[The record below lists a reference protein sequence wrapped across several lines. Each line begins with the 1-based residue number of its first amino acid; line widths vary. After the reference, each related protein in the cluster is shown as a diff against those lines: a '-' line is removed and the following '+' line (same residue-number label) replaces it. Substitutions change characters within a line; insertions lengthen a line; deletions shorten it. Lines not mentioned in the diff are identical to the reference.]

1 MTTELAIEREA
12 KIRAQKKRILQV
24 QKMKYL
30 SGYLTAANTNFVAT
44 REMNKDDLFE
54 QDRQTHL
61 SDHKRAGERG
71 DIERPSNNLS
81 ISDGQYYGKVNGFK
95 TQSYTSGVRTPILRK
110 GIRHPVDEAGKS
122 HGEKTKQ
129 GSVTEISTIVASE
142 EEPVAQYTPSFPTG
156 SSEYHRKANEIKKKK
171 AERRRKLD
179 SKSNQHYNLFNFAS
193 TNEYAR
199 MAEDF
204 PSRASE
210 NLQRLHSEQKDL
222 RSASYQTKLPRYR
235 TDVNADILLLNPF
248 AVVEEVP
255 QLYDSSSGPRTHRI
269 NFEGFARKQQEIL
282 EESLRRLEENLDNT
296 FSRLRRYVKTVNIIS
311 RNEGHT

>member
-1 MTTELAIEREA
+1 MSTELAIEREA
-12 KIRAQKKRILQV
+12 KIRAQKKRILQL

-30 SGYLTAANTNFVAT
+30 SGYLTAADTNFLAS

-54 QDRQTHL
+54 QDRRTHL
-61 SDHKRAGERG
+61 SDHKRAGEHN
-71 DIERPSNNLS
+71 DIERSLNNLA
-81 ISDGQYYGKVNGFK
+81 ISDGQYYGKVNDFQR
-95 TQSYTSGVRTPILRK
+95 QSYTFGARTPILRK

-122 HGEKTKQ
+122 HGENTKQ
-129 GSVTEISTIVASE
+129 GSVTEISTIVAYE
-142 EEPVAQYTPSFPTG
+142 EEPAAQYTPSFPTG
-156 SSEYHRKANEIKKKK
+156 STEYHRKANEIKKKK

-179 SKSNQHYNLFNFAS
+179 SASNQHYNPFNFAP
-193 TNEYAR
+193 TNEHAR

-222 RSASYQTKLPRYR
+222 RSASYPTKLPSYR
-235 TDVNADILLLNPF
+235 TEVNADILLLNPF
-248 AVVEEVP
+248 AFVEKVP
-255 QLYDSSSGPRTHRI
+255 PIYDSSSGPRTHRI

-296 FSRLRRYVKTVNIIS
+296 FSRLRRYIKTVNIIS
-311 RNEGHT
+311 RNEGHS